1 MPIKTGIGIGEA
13 QVFDTNDIVNTF
25 IKQYQLKQKEDQLF
39 AERIADNLSKFDTT
53 GLTGKDLERATKMYD
68 DLKGFNQNL
77 YNLSGKEKTLLDAQI
92 RKGMNDIKTFSANA
106 KQFYKDR
113 ENFGVEYNKDA
124 YSFLPDV
131 KPYVDKVT
139 TLSYGEALDQNLADI
154 NSYRMKRVPDM
165 RVVDDIFSDFAKAI
179 KGLTDDSKP
188 ITETV
193 NNVTTTY
200 RIADPKAVDAAA
212 RVILTDD
219 GKKFAVADQFK
230 KQNPN
235 VPPPTDDDLVAF
247 IKKVYENKNGG
258 PTSAYKFNYG
268 DTKASTG
275 GSAKEPSSGDKFVLA
290 VNGAFS
296 RDEAARNRYINQL
309 KAHSKTNVSDIV
321 YNADGTLSVIPF
333 VKSKFTGKM
342 KVGDPIRVANAV
354 ELNNQ
359 LGGLGITQSG
369 FDVVTGLNQ
378 SAPSGGTQTSTPS
391 GGKKY
396 IIGGKSFTED
406 QVKRA
411 AEASKMT
418 VQQYLKQVNGK

>member
-1 MPIKTGIGIGEA
+1 
-13 QVFDTNDIVNTF
+13 
-25 IKQYQLKQKEDQLF
+25 
-39 AERIADNLSKFDTT
+39 
-53 GLTGKDLERATKMYD
+53 MYD

-200 RIADPKAVDAAA
+200 RIANPKAVDAAA
-212 RVILTDD
+212 RVILVDD
-219 GKKFAVADQFK
+219 GKKFAVVDQFK

-235 VPPPTDDDLVAF
+235 VPTPTDDDLVGF
-247 IKKVYENKNGG
+247 IKKIYEAKNGG

-275 GSAKEPSSGDKFVLA
+275 GSGKEPSSSDKFVLA

-321 YNADGTLSVIPF
+321 YNADGTLTIIPF
-333 VKSKFTGKM
+333 VKSKFTGSI
-342 KVGDPIRVANAV
+342 KVGDPIPVRNAV

-378 SAPSGGTQTSTPS
+378 STPVGGAQPA
-391 GGKKY
+391 GKTY
-396 IIGGKSFTED
+396 TINGKSYTED

-411 AEASKMT
+411 AQASKLT